1 MNEKSKIL
9 PQAFLA
15 WLGAALFFL
24 YQYILRVAPGLVE
37 PELRGAFVMTA
48 NDFATLGS
56 YFMII
61 YAIAQ
66 IPCGILVDRIGVK
79 KVILVSLVMC
89 LVGNGLLII
98 GHTLW
103 EAQLSRILMGL
114 GSACAYVSCLKVAS
128 DNFPGSLRGLFMGA
142 ALTIGLFGPL
152 LSEAPLVKLIE
163 VTGWKYAFTVL
174 SVSGVVLWFLLL
186 LGMPR
191 NEGDK
196 NVTLNWQEIKAGIF
210 QVFHNRPIF
219 AYAIM
224 TTCFYAPLSV
234 IADLWGVSFLM
245 THFNLVRVEAANVT
259 MQIYV
264 GAAVSSLLVPWLC
277 EKYKSYN
284 LAIVISWLGILL
296 GLVALLYGGNLPV
309 FLLITVLVF
318 IGIVTSSE
326 ILCFGAASH
335 YTNPQTSGTTLGVIN
350 TFSVVGS
357 AIMMQLVG
365 YLLDFNWKGQVDSNN
380 LRIYASEDY
389 IFALTSLVIFVV
401 LCGLFAYILFRS
413 GERLHQYKIS

>member
-1 MNEKSKIL
+1 MSEKTKISS
-9 PQAFLA
+9 QAILA

-24 YQYILRVAPGLVE
+24 YQYVLRVAPGLVE
-37 PELRGAFVMTA
+37 PELRSTFVMTA

-56 YFMII
+56 YFMFV

-66 IPCGILVDRIGVK
+66 IPCGILVDKIGVK
-79 KVILVSLVMC
+79 KVILGSILLC
-89 LVGNGLLII
+89 LIGNGLLII
-98 GHTLW
+98 GNSLW

-114 GSACAYVSCLKVAS
+114 GASCAYVSCLKVAS

-152 LSEAPLVKLIE
+152 LSATPLVKLIE

-174 SVSGVVLWFLLL
+174 SVAGVILWFLLL
-186 LGMPR
+186 LSMPH
-191 NEGDK
+191 GSTDK
-196 NVTLNWQEIKAGIF
+196 NAKLDFKEIKEGIF
-210 QVFHNRPIF
+210 QVFENRSIF

-224 TTCFYAPLSV
+224 TTCFYAPFSV
-234 IADLWGVSFLM
+234 IADLWGVSFL
-245 THFNLVRVEAANVT
+245 TNHFNLVRAEAANIT

-264 GAAVSSLLVPWLC
+264 GAAISGLLVPWLC
-277 EKYKSYN
+277 EKYKAYN
-284 LAIVISWLGILL
+284 LGIVLSWFGMFI

-309 FLLITVLVF
+309 FLLIAVLVF
-318 IGIVTSSE
+318 IGMVSSSE
-326 ILCFGAASH
+326 ILCFGAASRH
-335 YTNPQTSGTTLGVIN
+335 TTSQTSGTTLGVIN

-357 AIMMQLVG
+357 AFMMQLVG
-365 YLLDFNWKGQVDSNN
+365 YLLDCSWSGQMDSEN
-380 LRIYASEDY
+380 LRIYCSEHY

-413 GERLHQYKIS
+413 GERVRQHTI